1 MVVSLNSRLESD
13 QEADKYGLFM
23 QFHRISRRGVSDPP
37 SSPGRFVNS
46 FQSLYLET
54 VAKVAGEKFR
64 FVGKAISPYVL
75 P

>member
-37 SSPGRFVNS
+37 SSPGRLVNS
-46 FQSLYLET
+46 FQSLYLDSEPVRMAVT
-54 VAKVAGEKFR
+54 ERACGCDRERVWV
-64 FVGKAISPYVL
+64 
-75 P
+75 